1 MNTGKG
7 IGNKDTIVAR
17 LRPDEG
23 LFLLEMSQALNISKS
38 EAVRLLV
45 MIGRKL
51 LQDEASGEF
60 NIGIVKRLKEEG

>member
-23 LFLLEMSQALNISKS
+23 LFLVEMSQAFNIRKS
-38 EAVRLLV
+38 EAIRLLV
-45 MIGRKL
+45 MIGRRL
-51 LQDEASGEF
+51 LQEESTGTF
-60 NIGIVKRLKEEG
+60 NIDLVKQLKGEG